1 MTWHFASAARSETG
15 FHRRDNEDAGW
26 AGEYLIAV
34 ADGMG
39 GHVAGEVASAV
50 AVASLAPLDGRIDPE
65 LPNEDVRTLLES
77 ALSEAEDRIRAMVDA
92 DPELQGMGTTL
103 TALLLHGKKA
113 LLLHVGDSRAYRLR
127 NGQLAQLTTDHTVI
141 QELLD
146 RGEISEGEAS
156 THPKRSMMTQ
166 ALMGTRILNP
176 QRESIDVQ
184 IGDRLLLCSDGL
196 SGVVGVEQMRLGLA
210 AQNPRDAVNTLVALA
225 HDAGAPDNVTA
236 VVADVVAAPSRSVR
250 EPAVGAARRLPRMPT
265 FNRGLAIPH
274 LRRWTP
280 TLFIGAALALLGVT
294 LGGWAWS
301 NSQYFVASA
310 EGRVAIYQGLAQ
322 PVGPFHLSSV
332 YRESAIEI
340 DALPV
345 FERIQVR
352 RAITAAS
359 LADAERIVAR
369 LQERA
374 DACADQRSS
383 GEAGPLDCGPDQP

>member
-1 MTWHFASAARSETG
+1 MTLHFASAARSETG

-26 AGEYLIAV
+26 AGEHLVAV

-50 AVASLAPLDGRIDPE
+50 AVASLAPLDGRIDPD
-65 LPNEDVRTLLES
+65 LPDVQVRALFDA

-103 TALLLHGKKA
+103 TALLLHGERA
-113 LLLHVGDSRAYRLR
+113 LLLHVGDSRAYQLRDGRLT
-127 NGQLAQLTTDHTVI
+127 QLTTDHTVI
-141 QELLD
+141 QELID
-146 RGEISEGEAS
+146 RGEISLSEAS

-166 ALMGTRILNP
+166 ALMGTRILDP
-176 QRESIDVQ
+176 QRDVIEVQ
-184 IGDRLLLCSDGL
+184 MGDRLLLCSDGL
-196 SGVVGVEQMRLGLA
+196 SGVVTPEQMRLGLA
-210 AQNPRDAVNTLVALA
+210 AHDPRDAVNTLVALA

-236 VVADVVAAPSRSVR
+236 IVADVVAAPSRSIR
-250 EPAVGAARRLPRMPT
+250 EPAVGAARRLPRMPI
-265 FNRGLAIPH
+265 FNRGLAIPR

-280 TLFIGAALALLGVT
+280 TLLIGAALALLGVT

-301 NSQYFVASA
+301 NSQYFVASS

-322 PVGPFHLSSV
+322 PVGPFNLSSV
-332 YRESAIEI
+332 YRESVINI
-340 DALPV
+340 DELPV
-345 FERIQVR
+345 FERSQVR

-359 LADAERIVAR
+359 LADAERIVSR

-374 DACADQRSS
+374 DACAAQRLA
-383 GEAGPLDCGPDQP
+383 GEAGPLDCGPDQR